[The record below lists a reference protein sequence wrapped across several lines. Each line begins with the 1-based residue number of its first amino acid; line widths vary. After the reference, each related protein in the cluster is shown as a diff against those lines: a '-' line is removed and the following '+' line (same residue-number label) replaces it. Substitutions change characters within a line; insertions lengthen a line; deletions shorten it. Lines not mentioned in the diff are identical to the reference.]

1 MEWVVWY
8 GIVLIILVGIII
20 WLVICFIDMK
30 KDRNNWSEKLEE
42 ANARVEILYEKNEVL
57 SAKVDMYREQII
69 TLTNKKHTLTK
80 AELEQQL
87 AGINYKEKWPLCHA
101 IKNNGVAFVDFYVLG
116 KSIGKY
122 TNKGAVEF
130 SKKYIKQTDWVEIG
144 KWGIRDSAY
153 EVKKIRKERE

>member
-1 MEWVVWY
+1 MRKKSREVE
-8 GIVLIILVGIII
+8 LLKQ
-20 WLVICFIDMK
+20 LHEVIDKAEMY
-30 KDRNNWSEKLEE
+30 RNECVKL
-42 ANARVEILYEKNEVL
+42 KNELDNV
-57 SAKVDMYREQII
+57 K
-69 TLTNKKHTLTK
+69 LTNMKHTLTK
-80 AELEQQL
+80 PELETQL
-87 AGINYKEKWPLCHA
+87 ADINYKEKWPLCHA

>member
-1 MEWVVWY
+1 MRK
-8 GIVLIILVGIII
+8 ITRQ
-20 WLVICFIDMK
+20 VIENM
-30 KDRNNWSEKLEE
+30 NEE
-42 ANARVEILYEKNEVL
+42 LRIAN
-57 SAKVDMYREQII
+57 AKVDMYRKQVV
-69 TLTNKKHTLTK
+69 TLSNTPNMKPTK
-80 AELEQQL
+80 AELEMLL
-87 AGINYKEKWPLCHA
+87 AGINYKEKYPLCHA

>member
-30 KDRNNWSEKLEE
+30 KDRNNWSEKFTE
-42 ANARVEILYEKNEVL
+42 ANNKAN
-57 SAKVDMYREQII
+57 MYRDQVVK
-69 TLTNKKHTLTK
+69 LPKMPTK
-80 AELEQQL
+80 QQLENQL

-153 EVKKIRKERE
+153 EVKKIRKERD

>member
-1 MEWVVWY
+1 MKSEVRD
-8 GIVLIILVGIII
+8 LITEVERWKGKAE
-20 WLVICFIDMK
+20 MY
-30 KDRNNWSEKLEE
+30 RNECVKL
-42 ANARVEILYEKNEVL
+42 KNELDSV
-57 SAKVDMYREQII
+57 K
-69 TLTNKKHTLTK
+69 LTNMKHTLTK
-80 AELEQQL
+80 AELETQL
-87 AGINYKEKWPLCHA
+87 ADINYKEKYPLCHA

>member
-1 MEWVVWY
+1 MRKKSRK
-8 GIVLIILVGIII
+8 IL
-20 WLVICFIDMK
+20 
-30 KDRNNWSEKLEE
+30 LEE
-42 ANARVEILYEKNEVL
+42 IERLNEQLRKAYVRI
-57 SAKVDMYREQII
+57 DFYRDQVVK
-69 TLTNKKHTLTK
+69 LPKMPTK
-80 AELEQQL
+80 QQLENQL

>member
-1 MEWVVWY
+1 MRKKSRK
-8 GIVLIILVGIII
+8 IL
-20 WLVICFIDMK
+20 
-30 KDRNNWSEKLEE
+30 LEE
-42 ANARVEILYEKNEVL
+42 IERLNEQLRKAYVRIDFYRDQVVKL
-57 SAKVDMYREQII
+57 PKVP
-69 TLTNKKHTLTK
+69 TK
-80 AELEQQL
+80 QQLENQL
-87 AGINYKEKWPLCHA
+87 AGINYKEKYPLSHA
-101 IKNNGVAFVDFYVLG
+101 IKNNGVSFVEFYVLG

>member
-1 MEWVVWY
+1 MKSEVRD
-8 GIVLIILVGIII
+8 LITEVERWKGKAE
-20 WLVICFIDMK
+20 MY
-30 KDRNNWSEKLEE
+30 RNECVKL
-42 ANARVEILYEKNEVL
+42 KNELDSV
-57 SAKVDMYREQII
+57 K
-69 TLTNKKHTLTK
+69 LTNMKHTLTK
-80 AELEQQL
+80 AELETQL
-87 AGINYKEKWPLCHA
+87 ADINYKEKYPLCHA
-101 IKNNGVAFVDFYVLG
+101 IKNSDCIFVEFYVHG

>member
-1 MEWVVWY
+1 
-8 GIVLIILVGIII
+8 
-20 WLVICFIDMK
+20 
-30 KDRNNWSEKLEE
+30 
-42 ANARVEILYEKNEVL
+42 VE
-57 SAKVDMYREQII
+57 
-69 TLTNKKHTLTK
+69 
-80 AELEQQL
+80 
-87 AGINYKEKWPLCHA
+87 
-101 IKNNGVAFVDFYVLG
+101 FYVHG